1 MRRFTVG
8 LLYCAMLKVFP
19 LEKDRLSAYW
29 ANPEQ
34 LDPSQNQTVLG
45 NFALVLMSNLFYA
58 KKFSLN
64 CSQYLQLFARLSS
77 LGKEM
82 REFLLKSRMI
92 GMLLQFVYEDCSPH
106 GLFFRDISRFHPK
119 YNEHPDMGLPTVID
133 KKQMNQF

>member
-1 MRRFTVG
+1 MRRLTGG

-19 LEKDRLSAYW
+19 LEKDRLNAYW

-34 LDPSQNQTVLG
+34 LYPSQNLTVLG
-45 NFALVLMSNLFYA
+45 NFALVLLSNLEHA

-92 GMLLQFVYEDCSPH
+92 GMLQQFLYEECSPH
-106 GLFFRDISRFHPK
+106 KEFFRDTSRFHP
-119 YNEHPDMGLPTVID
+119 
-133 KKQMNQF
+133 